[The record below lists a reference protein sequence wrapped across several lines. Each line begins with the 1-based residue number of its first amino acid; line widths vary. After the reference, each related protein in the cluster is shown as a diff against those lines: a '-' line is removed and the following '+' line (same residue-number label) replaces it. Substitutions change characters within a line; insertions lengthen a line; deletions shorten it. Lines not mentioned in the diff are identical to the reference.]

1 MALNELQIRVPEELS
16 VFGFDHFSGVDVIRP
31 LLTVIEQPLEEI
43 GKTVGELIMKR
54 IKNDY
59 TDFPQTFKLKTRM
72 LIRGSVR
79 KLEEK

>member
-1 MALNELQIRVPEELS
+1 MALNELQIKVPEELS
-16 VFGFDHFSGVDVIRP
+16 VIGFDHFSETDVFRP

-54 IKNDY
+54 IKDDY

-72 LIRGSVR
+72 LIRDSVR
-79 KLEEK
+79 KLDEE